1 MAGKGKELQAV
12 VNLAGSIDPSLGK
25 AIESAQKKISGL
37 NVKALAV
44 GAAVGGI
51 AVATGKAVVE
61 AGKYLKDL
69 GSQFDEA
76 ADAIRI
82 GTGATGDA
90 LDGLLDDFDEVYKSV
105 PTTMED
111 ASKAIA
117 DYNTR
122 LGLTGPQLQEISKQ
136 ALQVSDMLG
145 DDLGGV
151 IEESSQAFQQ
161 WNIDAE
167 NMGGAM
173 DYIFK
178 VSQSTGMGF
187 TDLMSNM
194 QKFGPQLQEMGYS
207 FETASALMGQ
217 LDKAG
222 VNVEEVLGAMKK
234 SVGALAKEGISASDG
249 LAMYYEQIKNAGTAA
264 EAASIAS
271 EIFGTKAGS
280 TMAAAI
286 RDGTLAVGD
295 LTESLLENGETIAG
309 AAEDTYDFAERLQ
322 IMKQGLEVA
331 LKPMA
336 NTVFDGL
343 NKFMPVLQKLMEQIV
358 PVISDAVEA
367 AAPFVE
373 EFLMGAANALE
384 DVLPLISQLAADLLP
399 ILTQLMS
406 TLLPPLLSLVQTLL
420 PPLMQIVGAIL
431 PPIASLLS
439 TILPMITQIVSA
451 VLPVLVQII
460 SALLPV
466 ITPLLEVALQIVNDV
481 IMPLLPPLMQIVGA
495 ILPPI
500 ASLLSTILP
509 MITQIVSAVLPV
521 LVQIISALLPVI
533 TPLLEVALQIVND
546 VIMPLLPPLMQI
558 VQALLPPLVS
568 LLNLVMP
575 ILSPLLALLQPIAS
589 VLGTIADVIAK
600 IVSFGS
606 GVISKI
612 AGLFGGG
619 GGGGGVSGFA
629 TGGFTSGPSIAG
641 EDPRYPTEAV
651 ISFNPAYRSEN
662 LEYWAKAG
670 QMLGASNESDYELLS
685 GGSSTSVVYDLSG
698 LSFSPQIKIEG
709 DTDED
714 ALIRKLR
721 ELEPE
726 FIDFVLEALSRR
738 EGGAYVTADSRLY

>member
-161 WNIDAE
+161 WNIDAD

-222 VNVEEVLGAMKK
+222 VNTEEVLSAMKK

-373 EFLMGAANALE
+373 EFLMGAADALE
-384 DVLPLISQLAADLLP
+384 DVLPLISQLAANLLP

-406 TLLPPLLSLVQTLL
+406 TLLPPLLSLVQT
-420 PPLMQIVGAIL
+420 
-431 PPIASLLS
+431 
-439 TILPMITQIVSA
+439 
-451 VLPVLVQII
+451 
-460 SALLPV
+460 
-466 ITPLLEVALQIVNDV
+466 
-481 IMPLLPPLMQIVGA
+481 LLPPLMQIVGA

>member
-161 WNIDAE
+161 WNIDAD

-222 VNVEEVLGAMKK
+222 VNTEEVLSAMKK

-322 IMKQGLEVA
+322 IMNQGLEVA

-373 EFLMGAANALE
+373 EFLMGAADALE

-406 TLLPPLLSLVQTLL
+406 TLLPPLLSLVQT
-420 PPLMQIVGAIL
+420 
-431 PPIASLLS
+431 
-439 TILPMITQIVSA
+439 
-451 VLPVLVQII
+451 
-460 SALLPV
+460 
-466 ITPLLEVALQIVNDV
+466 
-481 IMPLLPPLMQIVGA
+481 LLPPLMQIVGA

-738 EGGAYVTADSRLY
+738 EGGEYVTADSRLY

>member
-161 WNIDAE
+161 WNIDAD

-222 VNVEEVLGAMKK
+222 VNTEEVLGAMKK

-373 EFLMGAANALE
+373 EFLMGAADALE

-439 TILPMITQIVSA
+439 TILPV
-451 VLPVLVQII
+451 
-460 SALLPV
+460 
-466 ITPLLEVALQIVNDV
+466 
-481 IMPLLPPLMQIVGA
+481 
-495 ILPPI
+495 
-500 ASLLSTILP
+500 
-509 MITQIVSAVLPV
+509 ITQIVSAVLPV

>member
-69 GSQFDEA
+69 GSQFDGA

-161 WNIDAE
+161 WNIDAD

-222 VNVEEVLGAMKK
+222 VNTEEVLSAMKK

-295 LTESLLENGETIAG
+295 LTESLMENGETIAG

-373 EFLMGAANALE
+373 EFLMGAADALE

-481 IMPLLPPLMQIVGA
+481 IMPLLPPLMQIV
-495 ILPPI
+495 
-500 ASLLSTILP
+500 
-509 MITQIVSAVLPV
+509 
-521 LVQIISALLPVI
+521 
-533 TPLLEVALQIVND
+533 
-546 VIMPLLPPLMQI
+546 
-558 VQALLPPLVS
+558 QALLPPLVS

-589 VLGTIADVIAK
+589 MLGTIADVIAK

>member
-161 WNIDAE
+161 WNIDAD

-222 VNVEEVLGAMKK
+222 VNTEEVLGAMKK

-358 PVISDAVEA
+358 PVISNAVEA

-373 EFLMGAANALE
+373 EFLMGAADALE

-406 TLLPPLLSLVQTLL
+406 TLLPPLLSLVQT
-420 PPLMQIVGAIL
+420 
-431 PPIASLLS
+431 
-439 TILPMITQIVSA
+439 
-451 VLPVLVQII
+451 
-460 SALLPV
+460 
-466 ITPLLEVALQIVNDV
+466 
-481 IMPLLPPLMQIVGA
+481 LLPPLMQIVGA

>member
-222 VNVEEVLGAMKK
+222 VNTEEVLSAMKK

-373 EFLMGAANALE
+373 EFLMGAADALE

-406 TLLPPLLSLVQTLL
+406 TLLPPLLSLVQT
-420 PPLMQIVGAIL
+420 
-431 PPIASLLS
+431 
-439 TILPMITQIVSA
+439 
-451 VLPVLVQII
+451 
-460 SALLPV
+460 
-466 ITPLLEVALQIVNDV
+466 
-481 IMPLLPPLMQIVGA
+481 LLPPLMQIVGA

-619 GGGGGVSGFA
+619 GGGGGVSGYA

>member
-343 NKFMPVLQKLMEQIV
+343 NKFMPALQKLMEQIV

-373 EFLMGAANALE
+373 EFLMGAADALE

-420 PPLMQIVGAIL
+420 PPLMQIVR
-431 PPIASLLS
+431 
-439 TILPMITQIVSA
+439 
-451 VLPVLVQII
+451 
-460 SALLPV
+460 
-466 ITPLLEVALQIVNDV
+466 
-481 IMPLLPPLMQIVGA
+481 A

>member
-69 GSQFDEA
+69 GSQFDGA

-161 WNIDAE
+161 WNIDAD

-222 VNVEEVLGAMKK
+222 VNTEEVLSAMKK

-309 AAEDTYDFAERLQ
+309 AADDTYDFAERLQ

-373 EFLMGAANALE
+373 EFLMGAADALE

-406 TLLPPLLSLVQTLL
+406 TLLPPLLSLVQT
-420 PPLMQIVGAIL
+420 
-431 PPIASLLS
+431 
-439 TILPMITQIVSA
+439 
-451 VLPVLVQII
+451 
-460 SALLPV
+460 
-466 ITPLLEVALQIVNDV
+466 
-481 IMPLLPPLMQIVGA
+481 LLPPLMQIVGA

>member
-1 MAGKGKELQAV
+1 MANGKTMQAV

-25 AIESAQKKISGL
+25 AIEQAQKKISGL

-61 AGKYLKDL
+61 AGKYMKDL
-69 GSQFDEA
+69 GASFDDA

-90 LDGLLDDFDEVYKSV
+90 LDGLLDDFDAVYKSV

-136 ALQVSDMLG
+136 AIQVSDMLG
-145 DDLGGV
+145 DDLGSV

-161 WNIDAE
+161 WNIDADD
-167 NMGGAM
+167 MGGAM

-187 TDLMSNM
+187 TDLMADM

-222 VNVEEVLGAMKK
+222 VNTDEVLGAMKK
-234 SVGALAKEGISASDG
+234 SVAALAKEGISASDG
-249 LAMYYEQIKNAGTAA
+249 LAMYYEKIKNAGTAA

-271 EIFGTKAGS
+271 EIFGTRAGS

-286 RDGTLAVGD
+286 RDGSLAVAD
-295 LTESLLENGETIAG
+295 LTAELQENGETIAG
-309 AAEDTYDFAERLQ
+309 AADDTYDFAERLQ
-322 IMKQGLEVA
+322 VMKQGLEVA

-343 NKFMPVLQKLMEQIV
+343 NKFMPTLQKLMEQIT
-358 PVISDAVEA
+358 PAISKAVEA
-367 AAPFVE
+367 AAPFVD
-373 EFLMGAANALE
+373 EFLTGAADALE

-399 ILTQLMS
+399 VLTQLMS

-420 PPLMQIVGAIL
+420 PPLMQIVSAIL
-431 PPIASLLS
+431 PPIASLLA
-439 TILPMITQIVSA
+439 TVLPIITQIVSA
-451 VLPVLVQII
+451 VLPVLVSII
-460 SALLPV
+460 SSLLPV
-466 ITPLLEVALQIVNDV
+466 ITPLLS
-481 IMPLLPPLMQIVGA
+481 
-495 ILPPI
+495 IL
-500 ASLLSTILP
+500 
-509 MITQIVSAVLPV
+509 
-521 LVQIISALLPVI
+521 
-533 TPLLEVALQIVND
+533 E
-546 VIMPLLPPLMQI
+546 
-558 VQALLPPLVS
+558 
-568 LLNLVMP
+568 
-575 ILSPLLALLQPIAS
+575 PIAS
-589 VLGTIADVIAK
+589 VLGTIVGWVSK

-619 GGGGGVSGFA
+619 GGGSASVSGYA
-629 TGGFTSGPSIAG
+629 TGGFTRGPSIAG
-641 EDPRYPTEAV
+641 EDPHYPTEAV
-651 ISFNPAYRSEN
+651 ISFNPAYRSQN
-662 LEYWAKAG
+662 LSYWAEAG
-670 QMLGASNESDYELLS
+670 RMLGASDGESDYELLS
-685 GGSSTSVVYDLSG
+685 GGSGTAVVYDLSG
-698 LSFSPQIKIEG
+698 LSFSPQIKVEG

-721 ELEPE
+721 DLEPE
-726 FIDFVLEALSRR
+726 FIDFILEALSRR

>member
-222 VNVEEVLGAMKK
+222 VNTEEVLGAMKK

-373 EFLMGAANALE
+373 EFLMGAADALE

-406 TLLPPLLSLVQTLL
+406 TLLPPLLSLVQT
-420 PPLMQIVGAIL
+420 
-431 PPIASLLS
+431 
-439 TILPMITQIVSA
+439 
-451 VLPVLVQII
+451 
-460 SALLPV
+460 
-466 ITPLLEVALQIVNDV
+466 
-481 IMPLLPPLMQIVGA
+481 LLPPLMQIVGA

>member
-161 WNIDAE
+161 WNIDAD

-222 VNVEEVLGAMKK
+222 VNTEEVLSAMKK

-373 EFLMGAANALE
+373 EFLMGAADALE

-420 PPLMQIVGAIL
+420 PPLR
-431 PPIASLLS
+431 
-439 TILPMITQIVSA
+439 
-451 VLPVLVQII
+451 
-460 SALLPV
+460 
-466 ITPLLEVALQIVNDV
+466 
-481 IMPLLPPLMQIVGA
+481 
-495 ILPPI
+495 
-500 ASLLSTILP
+500 
-509 MITQIVSAVLPV
+509 
-521 LVQIISALLPVI
+521 
-533 TPLLEVALQIVND
+533 
-546 VIMPLLPPLMQI
+546 QI

-738 EGGAYVTADSRLY
+738 EGGTYVTADSRLY

>member
-1 MAGKGKELQAV
+1 MANGKTMQAV

-25 AIESAQKKISGL
+25 AIEQAQKKISGL

-61 AGKYLKDL
+61 AGKYMKDL
-69 GSQFDEA
+69 GASFDDA

-90 LDGLLDDFDEVYKSV
+90 LDGLLDDFDAVYKSV

-136 ALQVSDMLG
+136 AIQVSDMLG
-145 DDLGGV
+145 DDLGSV

-161 WNIDAE
+161 WNIDADD
-167 NMGGAM
+167 MGGAM

-187 TDLMSNM
+187 TDLMADM

-222 VNVEEVLGAMKK
+222 VNTDEVLGAMKK
-234 SVGALAKEGISASDG
+234 SVATLAKEGISASDG
-249 LAMYYEQIKNAGTAA
+249 LAMYYEKIKNAGTAA

-271 EIFGTKAGS
+271 EIFGTRAGS

-286 RDGTLAVGD
+286 RDGSLAVAD
-295 LTESLLENGETIAG
+295 LTAELQENGETIAG
-309 AAEDTYDFAERLQ
+309 AADDTYDFAERLQ
-322 IMKQGLEVA
+322 VMKQGLEVA

-343 NKFMPVLQKLMEQIV
+343 NKFMPTLQKLMEQIT
-358 PVISDAVEA
+358 PAISKAVEA
-367 AAPFVE
+367 AAPFVD
-373 EFLMGAANALE
+373 EFLTGAADALE

-399 ILTQLMS
+399 VLTQLMS
-406 TLLPPLLSLVQTLL
+406 TLLPPLLNLVQTLL
-420 PPLMQIVGAIL
+420 PPLMQIVSAIL
-431 PPIASLLS
+431 PPIASLLA
-439 TILPMITQIVSA
+439 TVLPIITQIVSA
-451 VLPVLVQII
+451 VLPVLVSII
-460 SALLPV
+460 SSLLPV
-466 ITPLLEVALQIVNDV
+466 ITPLLEVALQIVNSV
-481 IMPLLPPLMQIVGA
+481 IMPLLDPLMQ
-495 ILPPI
+495 L
-500 ASLLSTILP
+500 
-509 MITQIVSAVLPV
+509 
-521 LVQIISALLPVI
+521 
-533 TPLLEVALQIVND
+533 
-546 VIMPLLPPLMQI
+546 
-558 VQALLPPLVS
+558 VQALLPP
-568 LLNLVMP
+568 
-575 ILSPLLALLQPIAS
+575 ILSLIGAITPLLTPLLSILEPIAS
-589 VLGTIADVIAK
+589 VLGTIVGWVSKIVSVALQIVNSVIMPLLDPLMQLVQALLPPILSLIGAITPLLTPLLSILEPIASVLGTIVGWVSK

-619 GGGGGVSGFA
+619 GGSASVSGYA
-629 TGGFTSGPSIAG
+629 TGGFTRGPSIAG

-651 ISFNPAYRSEN
+651 ISFNPAYRSQN
-662 LEYWAKAG
+662 LSYWAEAG
-670 QMLGASNESDYELLS
+670 RMLGASDGESDYELLS
-685 GGSSTSVVYDLSG
+685 GGSGTAVVYDLSG
-698 LSFSPQIKIEG
+698 LSFSPQIKVEG

-721 ELEPE
+721 DLEPE
-726 FIDFVLEALSRR
+726 FIDFILEALSRR

>member
-373 EFLMGAANALE
+373 EFLMGAADALE

-406 TLLPPLLSLVQTLL
+406 TLLPPLLSLVQT
-420 PPLMQIVGAIL
+420 
-431 PPIASLLS
+431 
-439 TILPMITQIVSA
+439 
-451 VLPVLVQII
+451 
-460 SALLPV
+460 
-466 ITPLLEVALQIVNDV
+466 
-481 IMPLLPPLMQIVGA
+481 
-495 ILPPI
+495 
-500 ASLLSTILP
+500 
-509 MITQIVSAVLPV
+509 
-521 LVQIISALLPVI
+521 
-533 TPLLEVALQIVND
+533 
-546 VIMPLLPPLMQI
+546 LLPPLMQI

>member
-1 MAGKGKELQAV
+1 MAKGKTMQAV

-25 AIESAQKKISGL
+25 AIEQAQNKISGL

-51 AVATGKAVVE
+51 AVATGKAVAD
-61 AGKYLKDL
+61 AGKYLKEL

-90 LDGLLDDFDEVYKSV
+90 LDSLLDDFDAVYKSV

-117 DYNTR
+117 DYNAR
-122 LGLTGPQLQEISKQ
+122 LGLTGPVLQDISKQ
-136 ALQVSDMLG
+136 AIQVSDMLG
-145 DDLGGV
+145 EDLGSV

-167 NMGGAM
+167 DMGGAM

-187 TDLMSNM
+187 NDLMSNM

-222 VNVEEVLGAMKK
+222 VNVDEVLGAMKK
-234 SVGALAKEGISASDG
+234 SVASLAKEGISASDG
-249 LAMYYEQIKNAGTAA
+249 IAMYYEKIKNAGSAA

-295 LTESLLENGETIAG
+295 LTAELMENGETIAG

-322 IMKQGLEVA
+322 VMKQGLEVA

-336 NTVFDGL
+336 NTIFDGL
-343 NKFMPVLQKLMEQIV
+343 NKFMPVLQKLMEKIV
-358 PVISDAVEA
+358 PVIEDAVEA

-373 EFLMGAANALE
+373 EFLMGAADALE
-384 DVLPLISQLAADLLP
+384 DVLPLIAQLGADLLP
-399 ILTQLMS
+399 ILTQLLGS
-406 TLLPPLLSLVQTLL
+406 LLPPLLNLVQTLL
-420 PPLMQIVGAIL
+420 PPLMQIVSAIL

-439 TILPMITQIVSA
+439 TILPVITQIVSA
-451 VLPVLVQII
+451 VLPVLVSII
-460 SALLPV
+460 SSLLPV
-466 ITPLLEVALQIVNDV
+466 ITPLLEIALQIVEQV
-481 IMPLLPPLMQIVGA
+481 VLPLLPPLMQIVEA
-495 ILPPI
+495 LLPPI
-500 ASLLSTILP
+500 VSLLN
-509 MITQIVSAVLPV
+509 A
-521 LVQIISALLPVI
+521 
-533 TPLLEVALQIVND
+533 
-546 VIMPLLPPLMQI
+546 IMPLLT
-558 VQALLPPLVS
+558 
-568 LLNLVMP
+568 
-575 ILSPLLALLQPIAS
+575 PLLGVLQPIAD
-589 VLGTIADVIAK
+589 VLGTIVGWVSKIA
-600 IVSFGS
+600 SFG
-606 GVISKI
+606 GGIISKI

-629 TGGFTSGPSIAG
+629 TGGFTRGISIAG

-662 LEYWAKAG
+662 LAYWAKAG
-670 QMLGASNESDYELLS
+670 EMLGASGADVIGKIGAMMGGNVTAYAAGGFTNLSNSGSLPYSAVSAREIAAADNDTGSDYELLS
-685 GGSSTSVVYDLSG
+685 GGSGASIVYDLSG

-726 FIDFVLEALSRR
+726 FIDFILEALERR

>member
-1 MAGKGKELQAV
+1 MANGKTMQAV

-25 AIESAQKKISGL
+25 AIEQAQKKISGL

-61 AGKYLKDL
+61 AGKYMKDL
-69 GSQFDEA
+69 GASFDDA

-90 LDGLLDDFDEVYKSV
+90 LDGLLDDFDAVYKSV

-136 ALQVSDMLG
+136 AIQVSDMLG
-145 DDLGGV
+145 DDLGSV

-161 WNIDAE
+161 WNIDADD
-167 NMGGAM
+167 MGGAM

-187 TDLMSNM
+187 TDLMADM

-222 VNVEEVLGAMKK
+222 VNTDEVLGAMKK
-234 SVGALAKEGISASDG
+234 SVATLAKEGISASDG
-249 LAMYYEQIKNAGTAA
+249 LAMYYEKIKNAGTAA

-271 EIFGTKAGS
+271 EIFGTRAGS

-286 RDGTLAVGD
+286 RDGSLAVAD
-295 LTESLLENGETIAG
+295 LTAELQENGETIAG
-309 AAEDTYDFAERLQ
+309 AADDTYDFAERLQ
-322 IMKQGLEVA
+322 VMKQGLEVA

-343 NKFMPVLQKLMEQIV
+343 NKFMPTLQKLMEQIT
-358 PVISDAVEA
+358 PAISKAVEA
-367 AAPFVE
+367 AAPFVD
-373 EFLMGAANALE
+373 EFLTGAADALE

-399 ILTQLMS
+399 VLTQLMS

-420 PPLMQIVGAIL
+420 PPLMQIVSAIL
-431 PPIASLLS
+431 PPIASLLAAV
-439 TILPMITQIVSA
+439 LPIITQIVSA
-451 VLPVLVQII
+451 VLPVLVSII
-460 SALLPV
+460 SSLLPV
-466 ITPLLEVALQIVNDV
+466 ITPLLT
-481 IMPLLPPLMQIVGA
+481 
-495 ILPPI
+495 
-500 ASLLSTILP
+500 SLLSIL
-509 MITQIVSAVLPV
+509 
-521 LVQIISALLPVI
+521 
-533 TPLLEVALQIVND
+533 E
-546 VIMPLLPPLMQI
+546 
-558 VQALLPPLVS
+558 
-568 LLNLVMP
+568 
-575 ILSPLLALLQPIAS
+575 PIAS
-589 VLGTIADVIAK
+589 VLGTIVGWVSK

-619 GGGGGVSGFA
+619 GGGSASVSGYA
-629 TGGFTSGPSIAG
+629 TGGFTRGPSIAG
-641 EDPRYPTEAV
+641 EDPHYPTEAV
-651 ISFNPAYRSEN
+651 ISFNPAYRSQN
-662 LEYWAKAG
+662 LSYWAEAG
-670 QMLGASNESDYELLS
+670 RMLGASDGESDYELLS
-685 GGSSTSVVYDLSG
+685 GGSGTAVVYDLSG

-721 ELEPE
+721 DLEPE
-726 FIDFVLEALSRR
+726 FIDFILEALSRR

>member
-161 WNIDAE
+161 WNIDAD

-222 VNVEEVLGAMKK
+222 VNTEEVLSAMKK

-373 EFLMGAANALE
+373 EFLVGAADALE

-406 TLLPPLLSLVQTLL
+406 TLLPPLLSLVQT
-420 PPLMQIVGAIL
+420 
-431 PPIASLLS
+431 
-439 TILPMITQIVSA
+439 
-451 VLPVLVQII
+451 
-460 SALLPV
+460 
-466 ITPLLEVALQIVNDV
+466 
-481 IMPLLPPLMQIVGA
+481 LLPPLMQIVGA

>member
-161 WNIDAE
+161 WNIDAD

-222 VNVEEVLGAMKK
+222 VNTEEVLSAMKK

-373 EFLMGAANALE
+373 EFLMGAADALE
-384 DVLPLISQLAADLLP
+384 DVLPLVSQLAADLLP

-406 TLLPPLLSLVQTLL
+406 TLLPPLLSLVQT
-420 PPLMQIVGAIL
+420 
-431 PPIASLLS
+431 
-439 TILPMITQIVSA
+439 
-451 VLPVLVQII
+451 
-460 SALLPV
+460 
-466 ITPLLEVALQIVNDV
+466 
-481 IMPLLPPLMQIVGA
+481 LLPPLMQIVGA

>member
-161 WNIDAE
+161 WNIDADT
-167 NMGGAM
+167 MGGAR
-173 DYIFK
+173 DSIFK

-222 VNVEEVLGAMKK
+222 VNTEEVLSAMKK

-358 PVISDAVEA
+358 PVISDAVDA

-373 EFLMGAANALE
+373 EFLMGAADALE

-406 TLLPPLLSLVQTLL
+406 TLLPPLLSLVQT
-420 PPLMQIVGAIL
+420 
-431 PPIASLLS
+431 
-439 TILPMITQIVSA
+439 
-451 VLPVLVQII
+451 
-460 SALLPV
+460 
-466 ITPLLEVALQIVNDV
+466 
-481 IMPLLPPLMQIVGA
+481 LLPPLMQIVGA

>member
-161 WNIDAE
+161 WNIDAD

-222 VNVEEVLGAMKK
+222 VNTEEVLSAMKK

-373 EFLMGAANALE
+373 EFLMGAADALE
-384 DVLPLISQLAADLLP
+384 GVLPLISQLAADLLP

-406 TLLPPLLSLVQTLL
+406 TLLPPLLSLVQT
-420 PPLMQIVGAIL
+420 
-431 PPIASLLS
+431 
-439 TILPMITQIVSA
+439 
-451 VLPVLVQII
+451 
-460 SALLPV
+460 
-466 ITPLLEVALQIVNDV
+466 
-481 IMPLLPPLMQIVGA
+481 LLPPLMQIVGA

-629 TGGFTSGPSIAG
+629 TGGFTNGPSIAG

>member
-44 GAAVGGI
+44 GAAVGDI

-69 GSQFDEA
+69 GSQFDGA

-161 WNIDAE
+161 WNIDAD

-222 VNVEEVLGAMKK
+222 VNTEEVLSAMKK

-373 EFLMGAANALE
+373 EFLMGAADALE

-460 SALLPV
+460 S
-466 ITPLLEVALQIVNDV
+466 T
-481 IMPLLPPLMQIVGA
+481 
-495 ILPPI
+495 
-500 ASLLSTILP
+500 
-509 MITQIVSAVLPV
+509 
-521 LVQIISALLPVI
+521 LLPVI

-709 DTDED
+709 DTDDD

>member
-1 MAGKGKELQAV
+1 MANGKTMQAV

-25 AIESAQKKISGL
+25 AIEQAQKKISGL

-51 AVATGKAVVE
+51 AVATGKAVIE
-61 AGKYLKDL
+61 AGKYMKDL
-69 GSQFDEA
+69 GASFDDA

-90 LDGLLDDFDEVYKSV
+90 LDGLLDDFDAVYKSV

-136 ALQVSDMLG
+136 AIQVSDMLG
-145 DDLGGV
+145 DDLGSV

-161 WNIDAE
+161 WNIDADD
-167 NMGGAM
+167 MGGAM

-187 TDLMSNM
+187 TDLMADM

-222 VNVEEVLGAMKK
+222 VNTDEVLGAMKK
-234 SVGALAKEGISASDG
+234 SVATLAKEGISASDG
-249 LAMYYEQIKNAGTAA
+249 LAMYYEKIKNAGTAA

-271 EIFGTKAGS
+271 EIFGTRAGS

-286 RDGTLAVGD
+286 RDGSLAVAD
-295 LTESLLENGETIAG
+295 LTAELQENGETIAG
-309 AAEDTYDFAERLQ
+309 AADDTYDFAERLQ
-322 IMKQGLEVA
+322 VMKQGLEVA

-343 NKFMPVLQKLMEQIV
+343 NKFMPTLQKLMEQIT
-358 PVISDAVEA
+358 PAISKAVEA
-367 AAPFVE
+367 AAPFVD
-373 EFLMGAANALE
+373 EFLTGAADALE

-399 ILTQLMS
+399 VLTQLMS
-406 TLLPPLLSLVQTLL
+406 TLLPPLLNLVQTLL
-420 PPLMQIVGAIL
+420 PPLMQL
-431 PPIASLLS
+431 
-439 TILPMITQIVSA
+439 
-451 VLPVLVQII
+451 
-460 SALLPV
+460 
-466 ITPLLEVALQIVNDV
+466 
-481 IMPLLPPLMQIVGA
+481 
-495 ILPPI
+495 
-500 ASLLSTILP
+500 
-509 MITQIVSAVLPV
+509 
-521 LVQIISALLPVI
+521 
-533 TPLLEVALQIVND
+533 
-546 VIMPLLPPLMQI
+546 
-558 VQALLPPLVS
+558 VQALLPP
-568 LLNLVMP
+568 
-575 ILSPLLALLQPIAS
+575 ILSLIGAITPLLTPLLSILEPIAS
-589 VLGTIADVIAK
+589 VLGTIVGWVSK

-619 GGGGGVSGFA
+619 GGGSASVSGYA
-629 TGGFTSGPSIAG
+629 TGGFTRGPSIAG

-651 ISFNPAYRSEN
+651 ISFNPAYRSQN
-662 LEYWAKAG
+662 LSYWAEAG
-670 QMLGASNESDYELLS
+670 RMLGASDGESDYELLS
-685 GGSSTSVVYDLSG
+685 GGSGTAVVYDLSG

-721 ELEPE
+721 DLEPE
-726 FIDFVLEALSRR
+726 FIDFILEALSRR

>member
-161 WNIDAE
+161 WNIDAD

-222 VNVEEVLGAMKK
+222 VNTEEVLSAMKK

-373 EFLMGAANALE
+373 EFLMGAADALE

-406 TLLPPLLSLVQTLL
+406 TLLPPLLSLVQT
-420 PPLMQIVGAIL
+420 
-431 PPIASLLS
+431 
-439 TILPMITQIVSA
+439 
-451 VLPVLVQII
+451 
-460 SALLPV
+460 
-466 ITPLLEVALQIVNDV
+466 
-481 IMPLLPPLMQIVGA
+481 LLPPLMQIVGA

-651 ISFNPAYRSEN
+651 ISFNPAHRSEN

>member
-358 PVISDAVEA
+358 PVISNAVEA

-373 EFLMGAANALE
+373 EFLMGAADALE

-406 TLLPPLLSLVQTLL
+406 TLLPPLLSLVQT
-420 PPLMQIVGAIL
+420 
-431 PPIASLLS
+431 
-439 TILPMITQIVSA
+439 
-451 VLPVLVQII
+451 
-460 SALLPV
+460 
-466 ITPLLEVALQIVNDV
+466 
-481 IMPLLPPLMQIVGA
+481 LLPPLMQIVGA

-629 TGGFTSGPSIAG
+629 TGGFTSGPAIAG

>member
-151 IEESSQAFQQ
+151 IEESSQAYQQ

-222 VNVEEVLGAMKK
+222 VNTEEVLSAMKK

-373 EFLMGAANALE
+373 EFLMGAADALE

-406 TLLPPLLSLVQTLL
+406 TLLPPLLSLVQT
-420 PPLMQIVGAIL
+420 
-431 PPIASLLS
+431 
-439 TILPMITQIVSA
+439 
-451 VLPVLVQII
+451 
-460 SALLPV
+460 
-466 ITPLLEVALQIVNDV
+466 
-481 IMPLLPPLMQIVGA
+481 LLPPLMQIVGA

-619 GGGGGVSGFA
+619 GGGGGVSGYA

>member
-1 MAGKGKELQAV
+1 MAGKGKELQTV

-69 GSQFDEA
+69 GSQFDGA

-161 WNIDAE
+161 WNIDAD

-222 VNVEEVLGAMKK
+222 VNTEEVLSAMKK

-373 EFLMGAANALE
+373 EFLMGAADALE

-460 SALLPV
+460 SA
-466 ITPLLEVALQIVNDV
+466 
-481 IMPLLPPLMQIVGA
+481 
-495 ILPPI
+495 
-500 ASLLSTILP
+500 
-509 MITQIVSAVLPV
+509 
-521 LVQIISALLPVI
+521 
-533 TPLLEVALQIVND
+533 
-546 VIMPLLPPLMQI
+546 LLPPLMQI

>member
-69 GSQFDEA
+69 GSQFDGA

-161 WNIDAE
+161 WNIDAD

-222 VNVEEVLGAMKK
+222 VNTEEVLSAMKK

-373 EFLMGAANALE
+373 EFLMGAADALE

-481 IMPLLPPLMQIVGA
+481 IMPLLPPLMQIV
-495 ILPPI
+495 
-500 ASLLSTILP
+500 
-509 MITQIVSAVLPV
+509 
-521 LVQIISALLPVI
+521 
-533 TPLLEVALQIVND
+533 
-546 VIMPLLPPLMQI
+546 
-558 VQALLPPLVS
+558 QALLPPLVS

-575 ILSPLLALLQPIAS
+575 ILSPLLALLQPIVS

-738 EGGAYVTADSRLY
+738 EGGTYVTADSRLY

>member
-25 AIESAQKKISGL
+25 AIEFAQKKISGL

-69 GSQFDEA
+69 GSQFDGA

-161 WNIDAE
+161 WNIDAD

-222 VNVEEVLGAMKK
+222 VNTEEVLSAMKK

-373 EFLMGAANALE
+373 EFLMGAADALE

-406 TLLPPLLSLVQTLL
+406 TLLPPLLSLVQT
-420 PPLMQIVGAIL
+420 
-431 PPIASLLS
+431 
-439 TILPMITQIVSA
+439 
-451 VLPVLVQII
+451 
-460 SALLPV
+460 
-466 ITPLLEVALQIVNDV
+466 
-481 IMPLLPPLMQIVGA
+481 LLPPLMQIVGA

>member
-1 MAGKGKELQAV
+1 MANGKTMQAV

-25 AIESAQKKISGL
+25 AIEQAQKKISGL

-61 AGKYLKDL
+61 AGKYMKDL
-69 GSQFDEA
+69 GASFDDA

-90 LDGLLDDFDEVYKSV
+90 LDGLLDDFDAVYKSV

-136 ALQVSDMLG
+136 AIQVSDMLG
-145 DDLGGV
+145 DDLGSV

-161 WNIDAE
+161 WNIDADD
-167 NMGGAM
+167 MGGAM

-187 TDLMSNM
+187 TDLMADM

-222 VNVEEVLGAMKK
+222 VNTDEVLGAMKK
-234 SVGALAKEGISASDG
+234 SVATLAKEGISASDG
-249 LAMYYEQIKNAGTAA
+249 LAMYYEKIKNAGTAA

-271 EIFGTKAGS
+271 EIFGTRAGS

-286 RDGTLAVGD
+286 RDGSLAVAD
-295 LTESLLENGETIAG
+295 LTAELQENGETIAG
-309 AAEDTYDFAERLQ
+309 AADDTYDFAERLQ
-322 IMKQGLEVA
+322 VMKQGLEVA

-343 NKFMPVLQKLMEQIV
+343 NKFMPTLQKLMEQIT
-358 PVISDAVEA
+358 PAISKAVEA
-367 AAPFVE
+367 AAPFVD
-373 EFLMGAANALE
+373 EFLTGAADALE

-399 ILTQLMS
+399 
-406 TLLPPLLSLVQTLL
+406 
-420 PPLMQIVGAIL
+420 
-431 PPIASLLS
+431 
-439 TILPMITQIVSA
+439 
-451 VLPVLVQII
+451 VLVSII
-460 SALLPV
+460 SSLLPV
-466 ITPLLEVALQIVNDV
+466 ITPLLEVALQIVNSV
-481 IMPLLPPLMQIVGA
+481 IMPLLDPLMQ
-495 ILPPI
+495 L
-500 ASLLSTILP
+500 
-509 MITQIVSAVLPV
+509 
-521 LVQIISALLPVI
+521 
-533 TPLLEVALQIVND
+533 
-546 VIMPLLPPLMQI
+546 
-558 VQALLPPLVS
+558 VQALLPP
-568 LLNLVMP
+568 
-575 ILSPLLALLQPIAS
+575 ILSLIGAITPLLTPLLSILEPIAS
-589 VLGTIADVIAK
+589 VLGTIVGWVSK

-619 GGGGGVSGFA
+619 GGGSASVSGYA
-629 TGGFTSGPSIAG
+629 TGGFTRGPSIAG

-651 ISFNPAYRSEN
+651 ISFNPAYRSQN
-662 LEYWAKAG
+662 LSYWAEAG
-670 QMLGASNESDYELLS
+670 RMLGASDGESDYELLS
-685 GGSSTSVVYDLSG
+685 GGSGTAVVYDLSG
-698 LSFSPQIKIEG
+698 LSFSPQIKIDG
-709 DTDED
+709 GTDED

-721 ELEPE
+721 DLEPE
-726 FIDFVLEALSRR
+726 FIDFILEALSRR

>member
-1 MAGKGKELQAV
+1 MANGKTMQAV

-25 AIESAQKKISGL
+25 AIEQAQKKISGL

-61 AGKYLKDL
+61 AGKYMKDL
-69 GSQFDEA
+69 GASFDDA

-90 LDGLLDDFDEVYKSV
+90 LDGLLDDFDAVYKSV

-136 ALQVSDMLG
+136 AIQVSDMLG
-145 DDLGGV
+145 DDLGSV

-161 WNIDAE
+161 WNIDADD
-167 NMGGAM
+167 MGGAM

-187 TDLMSNM
+187 TDLMADM

-222 VNVEEVLGAMKK
+222 VNTDEVLGAMKK
-234 SVGALAKEGISASDG
+234 SVATLAKEGISASDG
-249 LAMYYEQIKNAGTAA
+249 LAMYYEKIKNAGTAA

-271 EIFGTKAGS
+271 EIFGTRAGS

-286 RDGTLAVGD
+286 RDGSLAVAD
-295 LTESLLENGETIAG
+295 LTAELQENGETIAG
-309 AAEDTYDFAERLQ
+309 AADDTYDFAERLQ
-322 IMKQGLEVA
+322 VMKQGLEVA

-343 NKFMPVLQKLMEQIV
+343 NKFMPTLQKLMEQIT
-358 PVISDAVEA
+358 PAISKAVEA
-367 AAPFVE
+367 AAPFVD
-373 EFLMGAANALE
+373 EFLTGAADALE
-384 DVLPLISQLAADLLP
+384 DLLP
-399 ILTQLMS
+399 VLTQLMS
-406 TLLPPLLSLVQTLL
+406 TLLPPLLNLVQTLL
-420 PPLMQIVGAIL
+420 PPILSLIGA
-431 PPIASLLS
+431 
-439 TILPMITQIVSA
+439 
-451 VLPVLVQII
+451 
-460 SALLPV
+460 
-466 ITPLLEVALQIVNDV
+466 ITPLL
-481 IMPLLPPLMQIVGA
+481 
-495 ILPPI
+495 
-500 ASLLSTILP
+500 
-509 MITQIVSAVLPV
+509 
-521 LVQIISALLPVI
+521 
-533 TPLLEVALQIVND
+533 TPLL
-546 VIMPLLPPLMQI
+546 
-558 VQALLPPLVS
+558 S
-568 LLNLVMP
+568 
-575 ILSPLLALLQPIAS
+575 ILEPIAS
-589 VLGTIADVIAK
+589 VLGTIVGWVSK

-619 GGGGGVSGFA
+619 GGSASVSGYA
-629 TGGFTSGPSIAG
+629 TGGFTRGPSIAG

-651 ISFNPAYRSEN
+651 ISFNPAYRSQN
-662 LEYWAKAG
+662 LSYWAEAG
-670 QMLGASNESDYELLS
+670 RMLGASDGESDYELLS
-685 GGSSTSVVYDLSG
+685 GGSGTAVVYDLSG
-698 LSFSPQIKIEG
+698 LSFSPQIKVEG

-721 ELEPE
+721 DLEPE
-726 FIDFVLEALSRR
+726 FIDFILEALSRR

>member
-1 MAGKGKELQAV
+1 MAGKGKGLQAV

-406 TLLPPLLSLVQTLL
+406 TLLPPLL
-420 PPLMQIVGAIL
+420 
-431 PPIASLLS
+431 
-439 TILPMITQIVSA
+439 
-451 VLPVLVQII
+451 
-460 SALLPV
+460 
-466 ITPLLEVALQIVNDV
+466 
-481 IMPLLPPLMQIVGA
+481 
-495 ILPPI
+495 
-500 ASLLSTILP
+500 
-509 MITQIVSAVLPV
+509 
-521 LVQIISALLPVI
+521 
-533 TPLLEVALQIVND
+533 EVALQIVND

-575 ILSPLLALLQPIAS
+575 ILSPLLALIQPIAS

>member
-51 AVATGKAVVE
+51 AVAIGKAVVE

-161 WNIDAE
+161 WNIDADD
-167 NMGGAM
+167 MSGAM

-222 VNVEEVLGAMKK
+222 VNTEEVLSAMKR

-271 EIFGTKAGS
+271 EIFGTRAGS

-286 RDGTLAVGD
+286 RDGALAVGD
-295 LTESLLENGETIAG
+295 LTESLMENGETIAG

-343 NKFMPVLQKLMEQIV
+343 NKFMPVLQKLMEQIA

-373 EFLMGAANALE
+373 EFLMGAADALE
-384 DVLPLISQLAADLLP
+384 GVLPLISQLAAGLLP

-420 PPLMQIVGAIL
+420 PPLMEIVQAIL
-431 PPIASLLS
+431 PPIAGILA
-439 TILPMITQIVSA
+439 TILPMLTQIISA
-451 VLPVLVQII
+451 VLPVLTQLIT
-460 SALLPV
+460 SLLPV
-466 ITPLLEVALQIVNDV
+466 ITPLLELALQLINDV
-481 IMPLLPPLMQIVGA
+481 VLPLLPPLMSIVEA
-495 ILPPI
+495 
-500 ASLLSTILP
+500 
-509 MITQIVSAVLPV
+509 
-521 LVQIISALLPVI
+521 
-533 TPLLEVALQIVND
+533 
-546 VIMPLLPPLMQI
+546 LLPPLMAILQAI
-558 VQALLPPLVS
+558 V
-568 LLNLVMP
+568 P
-575 ILSPLLALLQPIAS
+575 ILSPLLSILQPIAD
-589 VLGTIADVIAK
+589 VLATIV
-600 IVSFGS
+600 GW
-606 GVISKI
+606 ISKVVGWV
-612 AGLFGGG
+612 ADGLGWVVDLFTGGA
-619 GGGGGVSGFA
+619 SAPEGFA

-662 LEYWAKAG
+662 LAYWARAG

-685 GGSSTSVVYDLSG
+685 GSSGTSVVYDLSG

-726 FIDFVLEALSRR
+726 FVDFVLEALNRR
-738 EGGAYVTADSRLY
+738 EGGTYVTADSRLY

>member
-117 DYNTR
+117 DYNAR

-481 IMPLLPPLMQIVGA
+481 IMPLLPPLMQIV
-495 ILPPI
+495 
-500 ASLLSTILP
+500 
-509 MITQIVSAVLPV
+509 
-521 LVQIISALLPVI
+521 
-533 TPLLEVALQIVND
+533 
-546 VIMPLLPPLMQI
+546 
-558 VQALLPPLVS
+558 QALLPPLVS

>member
-1 MAGKGKELQAV
+1 MANGKTMQAV

-25 AIESAQKKISGL
+25 AIEQAQKKISGL

-61 AGKYLKDL
+61 AGKYMKDL
-69 GSQFDEA
+69 GASFDDA

-90 LDGLLDDFDEVYKSV
+90 LDGLLDDFDAVYKSV

-136 ALQVSDMLG
+136 AIQVSDMLG
-145 DDLGGV
+145 DDLGSV

-161 WNIDAE
+161 WNIDADD
-167 NMGGAM
+167 MGGAM

-187 TDLMSNM
+187 TDLMADM

-222 VNVEEVLGAMKK
+222 VNTDEVLGAMKK
-234 SVGALAKEGISASDG
+234 SVATLAKEGISASDG
-249 LAMYYEQIKNAGTAA
+249 LAMYYEKIKNAGTAA

-271 EIFGTKAGS
+271 EIFGTRAGS

-286 RDGTLAVGD
+286 RDGSLAVAD
-295 LTESLLENGETIAG
+295 LTAELQENGETIAG
-309 AAEDTYDFAERLQ
+309 AADDTYDFAERLQ
-322 IMKQGLEVA
+322 VMKQGLEVA

-343 NKFMPVLQKLMEQIV
+343 NKFMPTLQKLMEQIT
-358 PVISDAVEA
+358 PAISKAVEA
-367 AAPFVE
+367 AAPFVD
-373 EFLMGAANALE
+373 EFLTGAADALE

-399 ILTQLMS
+399 VLTQLMS
-406 TLLPPLLSLVQTLL
+406 TLLPPLLNLVQTLL
-420 PPLMQIVGAIL
+420 PPLMQIV
-431 PPIASLLS
+431 
-439 TILPMITQIVSA
+439 SA
-451 VLPVLVQII
+451 VLPVLVSII
-460 SALLPV
+460 SSLLPV
-466 ITPLLEVALQIVNDV
+466 ITPLLEVALQIVNSV
-481 IMPLLPPLMQIVGA
+481 IMPLLDPLMQ
-495 ILPPI
+495 L
-500 ASLLSTILP
+500 
-509 MITQIVSAVLPV
+509 
-521 LVQIISALLPVI
+521 
-533 TPLLEVALQIVND
+533 
-546 VIMPLLPPLMQI
+546 
-558 VQALLPPLVS
+558 VQALLPP
-568 LLNLVMP
+568 
-575 ILSPLLALLQPIAS
+575 ILSLIGAITPLLTPLLSILEPIAS
-589 VLGTIADVIAK
+589 VLGTIVGWVSK

-619 GGGGGVSGFA
+619 GGSASVSGYA
-629 TGGFTSGPSIAG
+629 TGGFTRGPSIAG

-651 ISFNPAYRSEN
+651 ISFNPAYRSQN
-662 LEYWAKAG
+662 LSYWAEAG
-670 QMLGASNESDYELLS
+670 RMLGASDGESDYELLS
-685 GGSSTSVVYDLSG
+685 GGSGAAVVYDLSG
-698 LSFSPQIKIEG
+698 LSFSPQIKVEG

-721 ELEPE
+721 DLEPE
-726 FIDFVLEALSRR
+726 FIDFILEALSRR

>member
-1 MAGKGKELQAV
+1 MANGKTMQAV

-25 AIESAQKKISGL
+25 AIEQAQKKISGL

-61 AGKYLKDL
+61 AGKYMKDL
-69 GSQFDEA
+69 GASFDDA

-90 LDGLLDDFDEVYKSV
+90 LDGLLDDFDAVYKSV

-136 ALQVSDMLG
+136 AIQVSDMLG
-145 DDLGGV
+145 DDLGSV

-161 WNIDAE
+161 WNIDADD
-167 NMGGAM
+167 MDGAM

-187 TDLMSNM
+187 TDLMADM

-222 VNVEEVLGAMKK
+222 VNTDEVLGAMKK
-234 SVGALAKEGISASDG
+234 SVATLAKEGISASDG
-249 LAMYYEQIKNAGTAA
+249 LAMYYEKIKNAGTAA

-271 EIFGTKAGS
+271 EIFGTRAGS

-286 RDGTLAVGD
+286 RDGSLAVAD
-295 LTESLLENGETIAG
+295 LTAELQENGETIAG
-309 AAEDTYDFAERLQ
+309 AADDTYDFAERLQ
-322 IMKQGLEVA
+322 VMKQGLEVA

-343 NKFMPVLQKLMEQIV
+343 NKFMPTLQKLMEQIT
-358 PVISDAVEA
+358 PAISKAVEA
-367 AAPFVE
+367 AAPFVD
-373 EFLMGAANALE
+373 EFLTGAADALE

-399 ILTQLMS
+399 
-406 TLLPPLLSLVQTLL
+406 
-420 PPLMQIVGAIL
+420 
-431 PPIASLLS
+431 
-439 TILPMITQIVSA
+439 
-451 VLPVLVQII
+451 VLVSII
-460 SALLPV
+460 SSLLPV
-466 ITPLLEVALQIVNDV
+466 ITPLLEVALQIVNSV
-481 IMPLLPPLMQIVGA
+481 IMPLLDPLMQ
-495 ILPPI
+495 L
-500 ASLLSTILP
+500 
-509 MITQIVSAVLPV
+509 
-521 LVQIISALLPVI
+521 
-533 TPLLEVALQIVND
+533 
-546 VIMPLLPPLMQI
+546 
-558 VQALLPPLVS
+558 VQALLPP
-568 LLNLVMP
+568 
-575 ILSPLLALLQPIAS
+575 ILSLIGAITPLLTPLLSILEPIAS
-589 VLGTIADVIAK
+589 VLGTIVGWVSK

-619 GGGGGVSGFA
+619 GGGSASVSGYA
-629 TGGFTSGPSIAG
+629 TGGFTRGPSIAG

-651 ISFNPAYRSEN
+651 ISFNPAYRSQN
-662 LEYWAKAG
+662 LSYWAEAG
-670 QMLGASNESDYELLS
+670 RMLGASDGESDYELLS
-685 GGSSTSVVYDLSG
+685 GGSGTAVVYDLSG

-721 ELEPE
+721 DLEPE
-726 FIDFVLEALSRR
+726 FIDFILEALSRR

>member
-161 WNIDAE
+161 WNIDAD

-222 VNVEEVLGAMKK
+222 VNTEEVLSAMKK

-373 EFLMGAANALE
+373 EFLMGAADALE

-670 QMLGASNESDYELLS
+670 KMLGASNESDYELLS

>member
-1 MAGKGKELQAV
+1 MANGKTMQAV

-25 AIESAQKKISGL
+25 AIEQARKKISGL

-61 AGKYLKDL
+61 AGKYMKDL
-69 GSQFDEA
+69 GASFDDA

-90 LDGLLDDFDEVYKSV
+90 LDGLLDDFDAVYKSV

-136 ALQVSDMLG
+136 AIQVSDMLG
-145 DDLGGV
+145 DDLGSV

-161 WNIDAE
+161 WNIDADD
-167 NMGGAM
+167 MGGAM

-187 TDLMSNM
+187 TDLMADM

-222 VNVEEVLGAMKK
+222 VNTDEVLGAMKK
-234 SVGALAKEGISASDG
+234 SVATLAKEGISASDG
-249 LAMYYEQIKNAGTAA
+249 LAMYYEKIKNAGTAA

-271 EIFGTKAGS
+271 EIFGTRAGS

-286 RDGTLAVGD
+286 RDGSLAVAD
-295 LTESLLENGETIAG
+295 LTAELQENGETIAG
-309 AAEDTYDFAERLQ
+309 AADDTYDFAERLQ
-322 IMKQGLEVA
+322 VMKQGLEVA

-343 NKFMPVLQKLMEQIV
+343 NKFMPTLQKLMEQIT
-358 PVISDAVEA
+358 PAISKAVEA
-367 AAPFVE
+367 AAPFVD
-373 EFLMGAANALE
+373 EFLTGAADALE

-399 ILTQLMS
+399 VLTQLMS
-406 TLLPPLLSLVQTLL
+406 TLLPPLLNLVQTLL
-420 PPLMQIVGAIL
+420 PPLMQIVSAIL
-431 PPIASLLS
+431 PPIASLLA
-439 TILPMITQIVSA
+439 TVLPIITQIVSA
-451 VLPVLVQII
+451 VLPVLVSII
-460 SALLPV
+460 SSLLP
-466 ITPLLEVALQIVNDV
+466 ILE
-481 IMPLLPPLMQIVGA
+481 
-495 ILPPI
+495 
-500 ASLLSTILP
+500 
-509 MITQIVSAVLPV
+509 
-521 LVQIISALLPVI
+521 
-533 TPLLEVALQIVND
+533 
-546 VIMPLLPPLMQI
+546 
-558 VQALLPPLVS
+558 
-568 LLNLVMP
+568 
-575 ILSPLLALLQPIAS
+575 PIAS
-589 VLGTIADVIAK
+589 VLGTIVGWVSK

-619 GGGGGVSGFA
+619 GGGSASVSGYA
-629 TGGFTSGPSIAG
+629 TGGFTRGPSIAG

-651 ISFNPAYRSEN
+651 ISFNPAYRSQN
-662 LEYWAKAG
+662 LSYWAEAG
-670 QMLGASNESDYELLS
+670 RMLGASDGESDYELLS
-685 GGSSTSVVYDLSG
+685 GGSGTAVVYDLSG

-721 ELEPE
+721 DLEPE
-726 FIDFVLEALSRR
+726 FIDFILEALSRR